1 LAVALNTIN
10 QTKPSFIDKW
20 YLQRNI
26 LIVFIFFRGLLKI
39 PSHISVLHVEQEVIG
54 DETIALDSVLE
65 CDEERNRL
73 LKEEK
78 EINAQLSSRYE
89 LVNTENNHTG

>member
-1 LAVALNTIN
+1 MAKKYPI
-10 QTKPSFIDKW
+10 
-20 YLQRNI
+20 
-26 LIVFIFFRGLLKI
+26 
-39 PSHISVLHVEQEVIG
+39 LHVEQEVIG

-78 EINAQLSSRYE
+78 QINAQLSSR
-89 LVNTENNHTG
+89 